1 LGAPRDVQRVCAHG
15 RGDHIHNQRLD
26 SDRAAKSPAEPAE
39 LSIPSSPTSGRTSKR
54 STHAWLAALAV
65 SPSVALLGGLS
76 LGAFCFSNSRC
87 RCSASAMGAGWIGVS
102 AFVKQAALRPR
113 LQVLRRTRPCRRTSG
128 YCPLWS
134 WHPPLRI
141 EERDGGAKAALLQ
154 SFADN
159 GVRPVLRGRIK
170 SNQFP
175 EMGPALLGR
184 AVNLKQQT

>member
-1 LGAPRDVQRVCAHG
+1 MRTSFHHRPEAQHPNSSAIHKLTSSFGVQRTSAHRVIRSATRARDKPAG
-15 RGDHIHNQRLD
+15 RAPWRPQPRRP
-26 SDRAAKSPAEPAE
+26 SASRTRAAAA
-39 LSIPSSPTSGRTSKR
+39 RT
-54 STHAWLAALAV
+54 
-65 SPSVALLGGLS
+65 
-76 LGAFCFSNSRC
+76 
-87 RCSASAMGAGWIGVS
+87 SAMGAGWIGVS

-113 LQVLRRTRPCRRTSG
+113 LQVLRRTRSCRRTAG

>member
-1 LGAPRDVQRVCAHG
+1 MARRMPCSTSSSGVLNRFLEVIA
-15 RGDHIHNQRLD
+15 DHRLAD
-26 SDRAAKSPAEPAE
+26 D
-39 LSIPSSPTSGRTSKR
+39 
-54 STHAWLAALAV
+54 
-65 SPSVALLGGLS
+65 
-76 LGAFCFSNSRC
+76 
-87 RCSASAMGAGWIGVS
+87 GAGWIGVS

-113 LQVLRRTRPCRRTSG
+113 LQVLRRTRLCRRTSG

-141 EERDGGAKAALLQ
+141 EERDDGAKAALLQ

-175 EMGPALLGR
+175 EMGPALLGP

>member
-1 LGAPRDVQRVCAHG
+1 MAFLSVRPH
-15 RGDHIHNQRLD
+15 RGKVSR
-26 SDRAAKSPAEPAE
+26 
-39 LSIPSSPTSGRTSKR
+39 PSS
-54 STHAWLAALAV
+54 
-65 SPSVALLGGLS
+65 
-76 LGAFCFSNSRC
+76 N
-87 RCSASAMGAGWIGVS
+87 
-102 AFVKQAALRPR
+102 RPR
-113 LQVLRRTRPCRRTSG
+113 CGRDYKSCEERAHAEEHQG

-141 EERDGGAKAALLQ
+141 EEHDGGAKAALLQ

-175 EMGPALLGR
+175 EMGPALLGP

>member
-1 LGAPRDVQRVCAHG
+1 MRRLPRPLQCDAGSAR
-15 RGDHIHNQRLD
+15 
-26 SDRAAKSPAEPAE
+26 
-39 LSIPSSPTSGRTSKR
+39 
-54 STHAWLAALAV
+54 W
-65 SPSVALLGGLS
+65 
-76 LGAFCFSNSRC
+76 

-113 LQVLRRTRPCRRTSG
+113 LQVLRRTRSCRRTSG

-141 EERDGGAKAALLQ
+141 EERDDGAKAALLQ

-175 EMGPALLGR
+175 EMGSSAMIARSDLAIFGDLVLALLCRGEIVRVDIFQSNEHPPTLPGAQVAKHEARRIAWTPEAKWPPRRR
-184 AVNLKQQT
+184 ARR

>member
-1 LGAPRDVQRVCAHG
+1 LRRRSNARRGKNAPAISLVALEAVKHIDALFDIERNINGLSAEERLRV
-15 RGDHIHNQRLD
+15 RQ
-26 SDRAAKSPAEPAE
+26 E
-39 LSIPSSPTSGRTSKR
+39 R
-54 STHAWLAALAV
+54 SAPILAALEAWLREER
-65 SPSVALLGGLS
+65 SRLSRSASVAKPIELALALLG
-76 LGAFCFSNSRC
+76 LGD
-87 RCSASAMGAGWIGVS
+87 GGWIGVS

-113 LQVLRRTRPCRRTSG
+113 LQVLRRTRSCRRTSG

-141 EERDGGAKAALLQ
+141 EERDDGAKAALLQ

-175 EMGPALLGR
+175 EMGPALLGP
-184 AVNLKQQT
+184 AVNLTQQT

>member
-1 LGAPRDVQRVCAHG
+1 M
-15 RGDHIHNQRLD
+15 
-26 SDRAAKSPAEPAE
+26 
-39 LSIPSSPTSGRTSKR
+39 RTSFHHRPEAQHPNSSAIHKLAGRLPHLSGAQRTSAHRVIR
-54 STHAWLAALAV
+54 SATRARDKPAGRAPWRPQPRR
-65 SPSVALLGGLS
+65 PS
-76 LGAFCFSNSRC
+76 CFSNSRC

>member
-1 LGAPRDVQRVCAHG
+1 MRTSFHHRPEAQHPNSSAIHKLTSSFGVQRTSAHRVIRSATRARDKPAG
-15 RGDHIHNQRLD
+15 RAPWRPQRP
-26 SDRAAKSPAEPAE
+26 RASRAP
-39 LSIPSSPTSGRTSKR
+39 
-54 STHAWLAALAV
+54 
-65 SPSVALLGGLS
+65 LLG
-76 LGAFCFSNSRC
+76 LGD
-87 RCSASAMGAGWIGVS
+87 GAGWIGVS

-184 AVNLKQQT
+184 AVNLKHQT